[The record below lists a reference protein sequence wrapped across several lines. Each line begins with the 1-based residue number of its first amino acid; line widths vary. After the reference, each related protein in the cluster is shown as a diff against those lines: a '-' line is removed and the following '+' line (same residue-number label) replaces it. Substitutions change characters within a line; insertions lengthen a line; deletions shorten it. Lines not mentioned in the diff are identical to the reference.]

1 MKKIFRTMMIAMIMV
16 MVAGAAMAQDKK
28 QRANREQLAEMQ
40 ARHIAAE
47 LALDDATTAK
57 YVTTYCE
64 CQKEI
69 WDLGPRMKR
78 SEMTDENAD
87 AAIKQ
92 RFDRSQQILS
102 IREKYYEKYRKFM
115 TPKQIERA
123 YQLER
128 KAMQRLGK
136 HKAGNMK
143 SNKGRQ
149 RK

>member
-1 MKKIFRTMMIAMIMV
+1 MMIAMIMV

-57 YVTTYCE
+57 YVATYCE

-69 WDLGPRMKR
+69 WALGPRMKR
-78 SEMTDENAD
+78 SEMTDGNAD

-136 HKAGNMK
+136 HKAGKMK

>member
-47 LALDDATTAK
+47 LALDDATTVK

-69 WDLGPRMKR
+69 WALGPRMKR
-78 SEMTDENAD
+78 GEMTDENAD
-87 AAIKQ
+87 AVIRQ

-136 HKAGNMK
+136 HKVGKMK